1 MGSKGGGKVEV
12 TEYSMSLHLGVCHAV
27 DAFTSVTIGEKLAWS
42 GLQSTTGD
50 VTITQPELFG
60 GVKKEGGVGGVVRFL
75 LGLPD
80 QILPNRLATRLG
92 RASGAD
98 CPGFRG
104 IASLFFTGTAS
115 NDLSISINVWKDSNY
130 ANTTA
135 AFTDAVPDL
144 SVFALGDNISSLQAV
159 GPWVVYQDANYQGI
173 SAVVEGNLP
182 DPFPGGH
189 LLHDKISSLAPLGYN
204 GGTAGFYWTANNPYL
219 KSLWVGVRRAPKG
232 LNPAYAMIPRLGA
245 AVAPI
250 AGQTAVLNWQQSC
263 FAQTVNDRAR
273 MGLAFLNAAGD
284 LIGAITWATLID
296 TAPGV
301 WTARNVA
308 AVAPSGAVR
317 VRAYMEMFRRTGAN
331 NDGYIDE
338 ISLTLAGSAV
348 VLVNP
353 GAELDNSS
361 GWTNVTGAIGIGT
374 RSADPA
380 PFAGTR
386 YFTGG
391 TSVSTIGFQ
400 DQPLTGSDLDAN
412 AVHMIYECLSNRDWG
427 MGAPP
432 AMFDTAAFEAAGV
445 IVYNEALGLSMLWTR
460 QDTIENF
467 VSEIIDHI
475 QATVFVN
482 PRTGLF
488 TIKLIRDD
496 YDPDA
501 LRTITPD
508 NADLSN
514 FQRKAWGEIVNEVAV
529 TWTNPVTEQ
538 DETVVAQ
545 DLGAIA
551 AQNGAI
557 ITDNRNYYGVR
568 SAELATRLAA
578 RDLRSAAAPMAT
590 CEVTL
595 DRTAWDLLPG
605 EVVKLTWPEYGFD
618 GVVMRVG
625 QVDYGKPGEPLIRAN
640 LIEDIFGLAISDY
653 TTPPASQWQSDD
665 LPPGPADFSRLI
677 TVPAFFATNYL
688 AGAGDTSTFEYP
700 EVIAGVLASDSD
712 AYNYDLFGPTVLVDG
727 STVQE
732 RQSTNTVLGRGTTV
746 AALPLAASTS
756 GVTFAGLIGAVDP
769 AQTVFVLIGGDA
781 TAENAME
788 IALITSSAGGVHTLA
803 RGLLD
808 TVPREWPSGTAIWL
822 LNTTSTISDLDP
834 KADGETV
841 NYRLLTRGFG
851 GLLSYAAAPVVTGTL
866 TGRPHYPNRPA
877 NVTAHGAPW
886 SSEAVPIDARARSNP
901 WVTTNWANRNRLM
914 EDSQVLLWGDATVT
928 PETGQTTRIE
938 VCAPNGTVLATHAGL
953 SGTSFNVPNASFAG
967 EALVRLRIWAARTDG
982 FGSFNSLQYFEH
994 WVRVGPLRFDSTRVT
1009 FDSTLWT
1016 MDQG

>member
-1 MGSKGGGKVEV
+1 MGAKGGGKVEV
-12 TEYSMSLHLGVCHAV
+12 SEYSMSMHLGVCHAV
-27 DAFTSVTIGEKLAWS
+27 DAFTSITIGEKLAWS

-92 RASGAD
+92 RASGAT

-104 IASLFFTGTAS
+104 IASLFFTGTAAS
-115 NDLSISINVWKDSNY
+115 DASISINVWKDINY
-130 ANTTA
+130 TNTTG
-135 AFTDAVPDL
+135 AFTGAVPDL
-144 SVFALGDNISSLQAV
+144 STFALGDNISSLQAV
-159 GPWVVYQDANYQGI
+159 GPWVVYEHANYAGV
-173 SAVVEGNLP
+173 SAVVDGNLP
-182 DPFPGGH
+182 DPFPNGH
-189 LLHDKISSLAPLGYN
+189 ALHDKISSLAPLGYN

-232 LNPAYAMIPRLGA
+232 LNPAYAMIPRPA
-245 AVAPI
+245 AALTSI
-250 AGQTAVLNWQQSC
+250 AGQTTVLNWQQSS
-263 FAQTVNDRAR
+263 FAQTTNDQAR
-273 MGLAFLNAAGD
+273 MGLAFLDAAGD
-284 LIGAITWATLID
+284 LIGATTWATLID

-308 AVAPSGAVR
+308 AVAPTGAVR
-317 VRAYMEMFRRTGAN
+317 VRAYMEMFRRTGTN

-338 ISLTLAGSAV
+338 ISLTLGGSAV
-348 VLVNP
+348 VLLNP
-353 GAELDNSS
+353 GAEVGNSS
-361 GWTNVTGAIGIGT
+361 GWTHVSGGIGIRT
-374 RSADPA
+374 ADPA

-391 TSVSTIGFQ
+391 SSLSTIAFQ
-400 DQPLTGSDLDAN
+400 DQPVTGSDLDAN
-412 AVHMIYECLSNRDWG
+412 PAHMIYECLTNRDWG
-427 MGAPP
+427 MGAPTT
-432 AMFDTAAFEAAGV
+432 MIDTAAFEAAGV
-445 IVYNEALGLSMLWTR
+445 TLYAEALGLSILWSR

-467 VSEIIDHI
+467 VSEVIDHI

-482 PRTGLF
+482 PRTGLI
-488 TIKLIRDD
+488 TIKLIRGD
-496 YDPDA
+496 YDPLT

-508 NADLSN
+508 NADLTN
-514 FQRKAWGEIVNEVAV
+514 FQRKAWGEIVNEVVV

-538 DETVVAQ
+538 EETVVAQ

-551 AQNGAI
+551 AQNGSI
-557 ITDNRNYYGVR
+557 ISDNRNYYGVR
-568 SAELATRLAA
+568 SAAVATQLAA

-605 EVVKLTWPEYGFD
+605 EVVKLTWAEYGFD

-625 QVDYGKPGEPLIRAN
+625 AVDYGKPGEPLIRAN
-640 LIEDIFGLAISDY
+640 LIEDIFGLAAGDY
-653 TTPPASQWQSDD
+653 ITPPTSQWEGVDA
-665 LPPGPADFSRLI
+665 PPGPADFSRVI
-677 TVPAFFATNYL
+677 TVPAFFAANFL

-700 EVIAGVLASDSD
+700 EVIAGVLASDAD

-732 RQSTNTVLGRGTTV
+732 RQSTNTVLGRGTTI

-788 IALITSSAGGVHTLA
+788 IALITASAGGVHTLA

-808 TVPREWPSGTAIWL
+808 TVPREWAAGTVIWL
-822 LNTTSTISDLDP
+822 LDATSTISDLDP

-841 NYRLLTRGFG
+841 TYRLLTRSFG
-851 GLLSYAAAPVVTGTL
+851 GLLSYADAPVLSGTL
-866 TGRPHYPNRPA
+866 SGRPHYPNRPA
-877 NVTAHGAPW
+877 NVTAHGAAW
-886 SSEAVPIDARARSNP
+886 SSAAAIIDARARVNP
-901 WVTTNWANRNRLM
+901 WVTATWANRNRLM
-914 EDSQVLLWGDATVT
+914 EDSQVLLWTGATVT
-928 PETGQTTRIE
+928 PEVGQTTRIE
-938 VCAPNGTVLATHAGL
+938 VCTADGTLLTTHAGL
-953 SGTSFNVPNASFAG
+953 TGTSFNVPDASFVG
-967 EALVRLRIWAARTDG
+967 EAVVRLRIWAARTDS

-994 WVRVGPLRFDSTRVT
+994 WVRVAPLRFDSTRVT